1 MILLSP
7 LSEADTNEKN
17 PPSSPFYKG
26 GMTTPPFEKAC
37 LPVGRGG
44 LEKFDGS
51 SMNGK
56 RPI

>member
-26 GMTTPPFEKAC
+26 GITTPPFEKAG

-44 LEKFDGS
+44 WKGFDRS

-56 RPI
+56 PPI